1 MRLTNVSRLGELGA
15 VIFDPQ
21 REALCA
27 EYLELGRSVPAT
39 QVDQSL
45 FRIVTCTYSVAHQT
59 INSIV
64 CRMSWP
70 QDTRQAFL

>member
-21 REALCA
+21 REAPCA

-39 QVDQSL
+39 QVDQSHL
-45 FRIVTCTYSVAHQT
+45 RIVTCTYSAAS
-59 INSIV
+59 NYK
-64 CRMSWP
+64 
-70 QDTRQAFL
+70 